1 LLVDSTGVKFM
12 GEGEWKRR
20 IHGAEYRRQW
30 RKIHLGVDEKTLQ
43 IRAVEVTDNTIGD
56 APMLPCLLDQIEAD
70 EPIECVIADGAY
82 DTLACHEAIADRG
95 AMAIIPPR
103 KNAQLWDCHSVG
115 SGVRTDAVAAC
126 NRLGSAI
133 WKKWSGYH
141 RRSLAETTMHRLK
154 RIGQRLMAR
163 TFERQVVE
171 LHVWVYLLN
180 RFNQIGRP
188 HTVPVG

>member
-1 LLVDSTGVKFM
+1 LASQPTV
-12 GEGEWKRR
+12 
-20 IHGAEYRRQW
+20 
-30 RKIHLGVDEKTLQ
+30 
-43 IRAVEVTDNTIGD
+43 
-56 APMLPCLLDQIEAD
+56 LDQIEAD
-70 EPIECVIADGAY
+70 EPIECVIADGAS
-82 DTLACHEAIADRG
+82 DTLACHEAITDRG

-103 KNAQLWDCHSVG
+103 KNAQLWDGRSVG

-163 TFERQVVE
+163 TFDRQVVE